1 MRSASIPFLLAGFV
15 GYAFAGLHHH
25 HAHLHRHRHLMPPAE
40 NLEPRALAVANV
52 PHLPDDF
59 VVESVTRTT
68 TTTVY
73 GKCAPISTIHSTL
86 TLVREGPEPTLYKPD
101 IPEPFQKHWYQLQQ
115 QAEAIL
121 PAPTNIQPAQTQFTR
136 PTEPEETTTS
146 YKTKTITK
154 TATNTV
160 RVTANPGAGPAP
172 PANTASESPNAGK
185 AIPLADTLPGGLSE
199 EAKSVPAKGGPAP
212 AHRPKTKVNGPI
224 DTVLGLPGQVLPDL
238 PVVNEI
244 LPGQKPETPPPV
256 DWTALP
262 PKGQFSTKGFGGRT
276 QPSPPQEREIN
287 YRGNVGKPWGSN
299 IILVSPAQAHLYKYV
314 AQFTGSNNEP
324 WTVVV
329 WNKIGPDGKLTG
341 WYGHSALTFTLAP
354 GETRYVAFDED
365 SEGAWGAAPGGKLPT
380 DQWGGYSCTW
390 GEFSFG
396 DGENNGWSGW
406 DVSAIQ
412 AQVAEQHVQG
422 MSICQADGK
431 GCSVITTGAGKVVD
445 AYIKSKKHVNGIG
458 GAAAPGPVR
467 LKVVLDYRG

>member
-1 MRSASIPFLLAGFV
+1 
-15 GYAFAGLHHH
+15 
-25 HAHLHRHRHLMPPAE
+25 MPPAE
-40 NLEPRALAVANV
+40 DLEPRALPLENV
-52 PHLPDDF
+52 HNIPDDF

-73 GKCAPISTIHSTL
+73 GNCAPISTIHSTL
-86 TLVREGPEPTLYKPD
+86 TLVRGRPGPTLYTPVL
-101 IPEPFQKHWYQLQQ
+101 PEPFQTHWNQLEQHP
-115 QAEAIL
+115 EPTL
-121 PAPTNIQPAQTQFTR
+121 PAPTNIQPSQTQFTY
-136 PTEPEETTTS
+136 PAEPEETTTIC
-146 YKTKTITK
+146 KTKTITK

-160 RVTANPGAGPAP
+160 RVTVNPGASHVP
-172 PANTASESPNAGK
+172 PADTIPGNPSYAGNA
-185 AIPLADTLPGGLSE
+185 ILLADTLPKGSSK
-199 EAKSVPAKGGPAP
+199 EAKAVPEKSRPAP
-212 AHRPKTKVNGPI
+212 PHHQKANGGPI

-238 PVVNEI
+238 PIVNQI
-244 LPGQKPETPPPV
+244 LPGPKADTPSPV
-256 DWTALP
+256 DWTATP

-276 QPSPPQEREIN
+276 PPSPPQEREIH

-299 IILVSPAQAHLYKYV
+299 IITVSPAQAHLYKYV
-314 AQFTGSNNEP
+314 AQFTGSNDEP

-329 WNKIGPDGKLTG
+329 WNKFGPNGKLTG
-341 WYGHSALTFTLAP
+341 WYGHSAVTFTLAP

-412 AQVAEQHVQG
+412 AQAAEQHVQG

-431 GCSVITTGAGKVVD
+431 GCSVITPNAEKVVD

-467 LKVVLDYRG
+467 LKVLLDYRG

>member
-1 MRSASIPFLLAGFV
+1 MRSASISFFLASFI

-25 HAHLHRHRHLMPPAE
+25 HAHLHRHRHLMPPTE
-40 NLEPRALAVANV
+40 NLEPRARALENV
-52 PHLPDDF
+52 PHISDDF

-73 GKCAPISTIHSTL
+73 GKCAPTSTTHSTL
-86 TLVREGPEPTLYKPD
+86 TLVREIPGPTLYEPAH
-101 IPEPFQKHWYQLQQ
+101 PEPFQTRWDQLEQH
-115 QAEAIL
+115 AEATH
-121 PAPTNIQPAQTQFTR
+121 PASTIIQPAQTQFTH
-136 PTEPEETTTS
+136 PAEPEETTFI

-154 TATNTV
+154 TATDTV
-160 RVTANPGAGPAP
+160 RVTVNPGASAVP
-172 PANTASESPNAGK
+172 PANTSECPNAEK
-185 AIPLADTLPGGLSE
+185 DISLADTLPKGSPE
-199 EAKSVPAKGGPAP
+199 EAKSVPAKGRPPSHHSPKAP
-212 AHRPKTKVNGPI
+212 VKGPI

-244 LPGQKPETPPPV
+244 LPGPKPDTPPPV
-256 DWTALP
+256 DWTAIP

-276 QPSPPQEREIN
+276 QPSPPQEREIF
-287 YRGNVGKPWGSN
+287 YRGNVGEPWGSN

-354 GETRYVAFDED
+354 GQTRYVAFDED

-396 DGENNGWSGW
+396 DGENKGWSGW

-412 AQVAEQHVQG
+412 AQVAGQHVQG

-431 GCSVITTGAGKVVD
+431 GCSVITADAEKVVD
-445 AYIKSKKHVNGIG
+445 AYTKSKKHVNGIG